1 MAERKI
7 PLRKC
12 LGCGEMKEKKQ
23 LLRVV
28 RSKEG
33 EISVDFL
40 GKAPGRGAYLCL
52 SVACFDTAR
61 KSRRLERT
69 FSAKIEEEIFDT
81 LRERIISQTEK
92 DNGRAASWV
101 SWGWHGEPVPLPSVP
116 TPFWRRCGR
125 ARRIWC

>member
-1 MAERKI
+1 MKTRKI
-7 PLRKC
+7 PMRMC
-12 LGCGEMKEKKQ
+12 IGCGEMKEKKQ

-33 EISVDFL
+33 EISVDCL

-69 FSAKIEEEIFDT
+69 FSAKIEEESFDT

-92 DNGRAASWV
+92 DNG
-101 SWGWHGEPVPLPSVP
+101 
-116 TPFWRRCGR
+116 
-125 ARRIWC
+125 

>member
-7 PLRKC
+7 PLRRC

-52 SVACFDTAR
+52 SVDCFDTAR

-81 LRERIISQTEK
+81 LRERIVSQTEK
-92 DNGRAASWV
+92 DNG
-101 SWGWHGEPVPLPSVP
+101 
-116 TPFWRRCGR
+116 
-125 ARRIWC
+125 

>member
-40 GKAPGRGAYLCL
+40 GKAPGSGAYLCL

-92 DNGRAASWV
+92 DNG
-101 SWGWHGEPVPLPSVP
+101 
-116 TPFWRRCGR
+116 
-125 ARRIWC
+125 

>member
-23 LLRVV
+23 LV

-81 LRERIISQTEK
+81 LRERIVSQTEK
-92 DNGRAASWV
+92 DNG
-101 SWGWHGEPVPLPSVP
+101 
-116 TPFWRRCGR
+116 
-125 ARRIWC
+125 

>member
-69 FSAKIEEEIFDT
+69 FSAKIEDEIFDT

-92 DNGRAASWV
+92 DNG
-101 SWGWHGEPVPLPSVP
+101 
-116 TPFWRRCGR
+116 
-125 ARRIWC
+125 